1 MNQDKIGN
9 FITEN
14 RKKQKMTQEELAEKL
29 NVSKNAVSKW
39 ERGLNLPDASIMQ
52 ELCSIL
58 NISLNELFTGEYK
71 NLEIIN
77 LYKVFQTKTEK
88 IIAIDNANYKFE
100 DGKFYAIMGHSGSGK
115 STLLNILGTLD
126 KQTSGQ
132 YLINGT
138 NVSNFD
144 ECELSNLRMKGIGF
158 IFQNYS
164 LDPNLKS
171 FENVMLPMYINNTIK
186 KENRKIRAIKLLE
199 YVNLGDRLNHF
210 PRELSGGEQQRVAIA
225 RALANDPKVI
235 IADEPT
241 GNLDEKNEE
250 IIFSIL
256 KKLSDSG
263 KCVIVVSH
271 NENILKYADNV
282 LYMKNGKL
290 GVYNEG

>member
-1 MNQDKIGN
+1 MNQNKIGN
-9 FITEN
+9 FISEN
-14 RKKQKMTQEELAEKL
+14 RKKLNITQEELAEKL
-29 NVSKNAVSKW
+29 DVSKNAVSKW

-88 IIAIDNANYKFE
+88 IVAIDNANYKFE
-100 DGKFYAIMGHSGSGK
+100 DGRFYAIMGHSGSGK

-126 KQTSGQ
+126 KQTSGE

-138 NVSNFD
+138 DVSKFD
-144 ECELSNLRMKGIGF
+144 EYELSSIRMKGIGF

-171 FENVMLPMYINNTIK
+171 FENVMLPMYINNFIK
-186 KENRKIRAIKLLE
+186 KENRKKKAIKLLE
-199 YVNLGDRLNHF
+199 YVNLGDRINHF
-210 PRELSGGEQQRVAIA
+210 PKELSGGEQQRVAIA

-256 KKLSDSG
+256 KKLADSG

-271 NENILKYADNV
+271 NDNVLKYADNV